1 MKLNSITRFT
11 VVGVT
16 VLGTVLSAT
25 SQPGIVSS
33 KQAGTWP
40 IHKMIPD
47 KVTISQVQ
55 EFKDAATLHLNDV
68 QKSLVGQLDSSAKGV
83 SSRCVFTET
92 IVSNYINKYLVVL
105 SADMVASPGG
115 GMPVVKKLSP
125 AQLAMLYYTFD
136 KGIDTMKLSKTS
148 AIDDWATKSGI
159 GLNVSPKDMGMTF
172 PQFKQMVGVYCDN
185 SPMRFWNEARVG
197 LASMR

>member
-11 VVGVT
+11 MVGVT
-16 VLGTVLSAT
+16 VLGTVLIAT
-25 SQPGIVSS
+25 SQPSIASS

-40 IHKMIPD
+40 THKMIPD
-47 KVTISQVQ
+47 RVSITQVQ

-68 QKSLVGQLDSSAKGV
+68 QKSLVGRLDASPRAQI
-83 SSRCVFTET
+83 SRCVFTET
-92 IVSNYINKYLVVL
+92 IVTNYINKYLVVVG
-105 SADMVASPGG
+105 SDMVSSPGG

-148 AIDDWATKSGI
+148 AADDWATKSGI

-172 PQFKQMVGVYCDN
+172 DQFKQMVATYCEG

-197 LASMR
+197 LASGR